1 MLCTSLPAPREHPRP
16 QGLTGGPVLPVKA
29 PGPAKRPPGQRA
41 SCGTGGSTS
50 DHHLCTAPG
59 GYQPR
64 TISQTAT
71 LPWDPGMQA
80 WLPIRARQYKE
91 WPLDSSC
98 KDWEPDAYKSS
109 TGGIPG
115 SRGGG
120 QRAKTVAT
128 RPLTSPL
135 REPAGPQMPVRSDA
149 CPQAN
154 SKTSTWASLSQ
165 SPSTL
170 PLPYT
175 LIFQAGA
182 SQDRNPLRAHFSPIA
197 SWGLWTEPYWFSKL
211 DVLAAHLLDADLKS
225 GGFPL

>member
-1 MLCTSLPAPREHPRP
+1 MLCNSLPAPRAHLHP
-16 QGLTGGPVLPVKA
+16 QGLAGGPVLPVKA
-29 PGPAKRPPGQRA
+29 PGPAKRPPRQRA
-41 SCGTGGSTS
+41 SCGTWGSTS

-80 WLPIRARQYKE
+80 WLPIRARRSRSGPWTAAAKTDSQMPIKV
-91 WPLDSSC
+91 PLGESQGP
-98 KDWEPDAYKSS
+98 EVV
-109 TGGIPG
+109 
-115 SRGGG
+115 
-120 QRAKTVAT
+120 RAKTVAT

-135 REPAGPQMPVRSDA
+135 RVPAGPQMRVRSDA

-154 SKTSTWASLSQ
+154 SKISTWASLSQ

-170 PLPYT
+170 SLPYT
-175 LIFQAGA
+175 LSFQDGA
-182 SQDRNPLRAHFSPIA
+182 SQDRNPLRAHLPIA